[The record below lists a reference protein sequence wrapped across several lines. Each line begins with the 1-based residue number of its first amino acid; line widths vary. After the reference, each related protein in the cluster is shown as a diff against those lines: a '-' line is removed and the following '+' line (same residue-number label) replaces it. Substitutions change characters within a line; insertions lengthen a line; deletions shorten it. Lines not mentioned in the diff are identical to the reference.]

1 MIIKPCEIPIKARLL
16 EALLCRLPVA
26 HPKRPVLESELGK
39 CMAGYRGEQSIDS
52 VLAVLPEKE
61 YLLFHD
67 LRIPS
72 TPYPFQLD
80 ILILSSSF
88 FLILEVKNIAGEI
101 YFDDDFHQ
109 LIQTKHDQAQAYDD
123 PILQVNRQRT
133 QLLQWLT
140 PKRAPTIPVETLV
153 VSANSLT
160 IVRAKNKE
168 VTEKVVRRNSL
179 ALKINS
185 LAKKHQEDILSK
197 KELKRLTNL
206 LLKAHTP
213 YIPKLLTTYKISA
226 TELLTGVQCP
236 NCRAL
241 PMKRKWGKWHCQS
254 CSYCSSDAHLA
265 AIRDYALLIKPTV
278 TNREL
283 RDFLRLDSASVA
295 AKWLHSMNL
304 PYTGSTRDRVYH
316 LNWHDFAAD
325 WHDYS

>member
-16 EALLCRLPVA
+16 EALLCRLPA
-26 HPKRPVLESELGK
+26 NHPKRPILESELGK

-140 PKRAPTIPVETLV
+140 SKKAPTIPIETLV

-265 AIRDYALLIKPTV
+265 AIRDYALLIKPAI

-283 RDFLRLDSASVA
+283 RDFLRLDSVSIAT
-295 AKWLHSMNL
+295 KMLRNMHI
-304 PYTGSTRDRVYH
+304 PYGGTTKGRVYH
-316 LNWHDFAAD
+316 LNWRDF
-325 WHDYS
+325 Y

>member
-1 MIIKPCEIPIKARLL
+1 LIIKPCEIPIKARLL
-16 EALLCRLPVA
+16 EALLCRLPTA

-39 CMAGYRGEQSIDS
+39 SMAGYRGEQSIDS

-265 AIRDYALLIKPTV
+265 AIRDYALLIKPAI

-283 RDFLRLDSASVA
+283 RDFLRLDSVSIAT
-295 AKWLHSMNL
+295 KMLRNMHI
-304 PYTGSTRDRVYH
+304 PYGGTTKGRVYH
-316 LNWHDFAAD
+316 LNWRDF
-325 WHDYS
+325 Y

>member
-1 MIIKPCEIPIKARLL
+1 LIIKQCEIPIKARLL
-16 EALLCRLPVA
+16 EALLYRLPAA
-26 HPKRPVLESELGK
+26 HPKRSVLESELGK

-52 VLAVLPEKE
+52 VLAALPEKE

-72 TPYPFQLD
+72 TPYHFQLD

-88 FLILEVKNIAGEI
+88 LLILEVKNIAGEI

-133 QLLQWLT
+133 ELLQWLT
-140 PKRAPTIPVETLV
+140 SKKLPIMPVETLV

-160 IVRAKNKE
+160 IVRAKSKE
-168 VTEKVVRRNSL
+168 ITEKVVRRNSL

-185 LAKKHQEDILSK
+185 LAAKHQEDILSK

-226 TELLTGVQCP
+226 NELFTGVQCP
-236 NCRAL
+236 NCKAL

-254 CSYCSSDAHLA
+254 CSYCSSDAHLV
-265 AIRDYALLIKPTV
+265 AIHDYSLLIKPTI

-295 AKWLHSMNL
+295 LKLLQSLNL
-304 PYTGSTRDRVYH
+304 SYSGTTKDRVYFI
-316 LNWHDFAAD
+316 NWRDF
-325 WHDYS
+325 S